1 MSPGQGRLVTLR
13 APVYN
18 GEDFL
23 AQCIESVLAP
33 GLPEFRV
40 SAGGRR

>member
-1 MSPGQGRLVTLR
+1 MSPIC
-13 APVYN
+13 N

-23 AQCIESVLAP
+23 AERNESVLAP
-33 GLPEFRV
+33 GVPEFRV

>member
-1 MSPGQGRLVTLR
+1 MSLGQEPLVTVLT
-13 APVYN
+13 PVYN
-18 GEDFL
+18 GEDFG

-40 SAGGRR
+40 SAGGGR